1 MTREEQIVE
10 ALRRSVKDNQRL
22 RQEIQTLRDRTREPV
37 AVVSMACRLPGG
49 VRSPEDMWEVLVRG
63 EETLSEFP
71 DDRGWDL
78 DALYDPTPGLPGRC
92 YTRVGGFLDGAGDF
106 DPAFFGITPREAMAM
121 DPQQRLLMRTAWEAV
136 ERAGLP
142 SERLR
147 ETATGVFVGALSPKY
162 SPGTNRVPEQYAG
175 YVMTGNETSVLSGR
189 IAYHLGL
196 NGPAVT
202 IDTACSSS
210 LVALHLAAQSL
221 RSGECDLALAGGVT
235 VMSTPDTLVEF
246 SIQRGLAPDGHCKPF
261 SAAADGTVLGEG
273 AGVLLLARLADARRL
288 GLPVLAV
295 VKGSA
300 LNQDGASNG
309 LTAPSGTAQRAL
321 IRSALDNAG
330 LAPGDVD
337 LVEAHG
343 TGTALG
349 DPIEAQALLDVYGR
363 DRPADSPLHLGS
375 LKSNFGHPQAAA
387 GVAGVI
393 KTVLALR
400 AGRMPRTLHLDRP
413 SPHVDWE
420 SAHVRLLDED
430 RDWPAGDRP
439 RRAAVSSFGISGTNA
454 HVVLE
459 EAPADTPPGAAPEP
473 TGTPGTAPDPAHRV
487 FLLSGHGRAALRAQ
501 AARLAAHL
509 AAHPEAAPAAVAGAL
524 ATTRT
529 AFGHR
534 AAVVARTTDE
544 VSEALRALAD
554 GLPHSRLV
562 TDEVRRGRTAFLFA
576 GQGAHRAGMGAELHA
591 AQPAFADALDEITEA
606 FDRHQPRPLREVMFG
621 TGPQTAGLLERTVHA
636 QPALFAFEVAMCRL
650 LASWGLRPDVL
661 LGHSIGELAAAHVAG
676 VWSLEDAAA
685 LVSARGRLMDALPA
699 GGAMAALQASESEVL
714 AELER
719 TGSAACVAAVNG
731 PQAVVVSGPE
741 ADVLAAV
748 AHWKAAGRKATRL
761 RVSHA
766 FHSDLVTPVLEE
778 FREVAE
784 SLTYRRPAVPVVSD
798 VTGTLAPPEQLC
810 SPGYWVRHVREAVRF
825 ADGVRT
831 LRDQAVATLLDVG
844 PNGSLAALAS
854 GCLAG
859 PAPDAASAAWDA
871 DDGVATIAAS
881 RQTGTEA
888 ETVLLAVGAAHA
900 RGAAV
905 DRAALTGPVSAP
917 ADLPTYAFQDTRYWW
932 SLPSGGAAR
941 AGEPSADAPAEPSAD
956 AVTDVREVLGGERL
970 AAVVRAEVAAV
981 TGLPSPADVDPQRSF
996 LDIGLTSVG
1005 ALELHRRLQAATG
1018 ARISVTFAY
1027 EHPTPAALCAH
1038 LEAATAT
1045 RTPPPQVVPA
1055 PAAPTADAGP
1065 AAPVDTDSSAPAAD
1079 AGPVDDD
1086 AIAIVAMACRY
1097 PGGVTGP
1104 EELWELVRDE
1114 TDAVSGFPEDRGWP
1128 LADLYHPDPEHS
1140 GTSYTR
1146 EGGFLDDVAGFDAPF
1161 FGVSARE
1168 AAAMDPQHRLLLE
1181 TAWEALERAGVDPL
1195 SVRESALGVFLGIAM
1210 QDYRPHAADGE
1221 AEDADQMAAYRITG
1235 LAPSVASG
1243 RIAYLL
1249 GARGPAMTVDT
1260 ACSSSLVALHLA
1272 VQSLRTGESDM
1283 ALAGGATVLATPD
1296 SFIGFSRQRGLSPDG
1311 RCKAFSADADGTG
1324 WAEGAGMLLLETVG
1338 RARRLG
1344 HPVLAVV
1351 RGTALNQDGASNG
1364 LTAPNGLAQQ
1374 DVIRKA
1380 LSNAGLAPQDVDLVE
1395 AHGTGTALGDPV
1407 EVNALLATYGAKRDA
1422 ERPLRLG
1429 SLKSNIGHSMAA
1441 AGVGGIIK
1449 TVMALRH
1456 ERMPRTLHA
1465 DRPTPHADWD
1475 FGSVRLLTE
1484 AIAWPRRDTPRRAA
1498 VSAFGMSGTNAH
1510 AVLEEA
1516 PREPAPVSAA
1526 APHGGPLVWLLS
1538 APTRSALRAQA
1549 RLHAEHARNHPEQDA
1564 RAIGRVLA
1572 GRSLFRHR
1580 AVVSGTDRAALL
1592 DGLDALAAGRTSPGL
1607 VEGAAGSR
1615 RTVLVE
1621 PPGTDDGWADAW
1633 RSYGVEP
1640 HLVLRSDDPELSARL
1655 TAAVADGHDLVLQC
1669 APGLGVLGQV
1679 QQVAAAADP
1688 KVTVVL
1694 CTGRPDPADDRFVRA
1709 LAQAHVGG
1717 APVDWSRLTGGRGGP
1732 LVADVPTYAFQRTR
1746 HWAAKAGPAPAA
1758 GVPGTARAAGPVP
1771 DCAGWD
1777 AEVQGEERG
1786 EALLAL
1792 VCGAV
1797 ADLLGIDEADLDPED
1812 GFFQQGLD
1820 SLMAVRLR
1828 QRLEREFG
1836 KTLPTT
1842 LLFERPTAAALAAFL
1857 AEEVA
1862 VTAPTDGPA
1871 TADGPPMEDDAE
1883 RLPLAKADGEEGAG
1897 AVGAGTDDDEEND
1910 LLALLEAEIDRATTV
1925 REGMTRR

>member
-1 MTREEQIVE
+1 MTSAREEQIIE
-10 ALRRSVKDNQRL
+10 ALRRSVKENQRL
-22 RQEIQTLRDRTREPV
+22 RQEMQTLSARAHEPV

-49 VRSPEDMWEVLVRG
+49 VRSPEDMWEVLIRG

-71 DDRGWDL
+71 EDRGWDL

-92 YTRVGGFLDGAGDF
+92 YTRVGGFLDCAGDF

-121 DPQQRLLMRTAWEAV
+121 DPQQRLLMQTAWEAV

-147 ETATGVFVGALSPKY
+147 ETATGVFVGALSPGY
-162 SPGTNRVPEQYAG
+162 SPGTDRVPEQYAG

-189 IAYHLGL
+189 VAYHLGL
-196 NGPAVT
+196 NGPAITV
-202 IDTACSSS
+202 DTACSSS
-210 LVALHLAAQSL
+210 LVALHLAVQSL

-246 SIQRGLAPDGHCKPF
+246 SIQRGLAPDGRCKPF

-273 AGVLLLARLADARRL
+273 VGVLLLARLADARRL

-309 LTAPSGTAQRAL
+309 LTAPNGTAQRSL
-321 IRSALDNAG
+321 IRSALDHAG

-343 TGTALG
+343 TGTTLG
-349 DPIEAQALLDVYGR
+349 DPIEAEALLDVYGR
-363 DRPADSPLHLGS
+363 NRPPDRPLYLGS

-413 SPHVDWE
+413 TPHVDWE
-420 SAHVRLLDED
+420 SAHVRLLDEE

-459 EAPADTPPGAAPEP
+459 EAPTPDGHPLDAAPAA
-473 TGTPGTAPDPAHRV
+473 TDTAHQV
-487 FLLSGHGRAALRAQ
+487 FLLSGQSGAALRAQ
-501 AARLAAHL
+501 AARLDAHL
-509 AAHPEAAPAAVAGAL
+509 AEHPEVPLAAVAGAL

-534 AAVVARTTDE
+534 AALVARTTGE

-554 GLPHSRLV
+554 GLPHNRSV

-591 AQPAFADALDEITEA
+591 AQPAFADALDEVSAA

-621 TGPQTAGLLERTVHA
+621 TGPGTAGLLERTLHA

-650 LASWGLRPDVL
+650 LASWGLRPDLL
-661 LGHSIGELAAAHVAG
+661 LGHSIGELAAAYVAG

-685 LVSARGRLMDALPA
+685 LVSARGRLMDNLPA
-699 GGAMAALQASESEVL
+699 GGAMAALQASEAEVL

-719 TGSAACVAAVNG
+719 VGSAACVAAVNG

-748 AHWKAAGRKATRL
+748 ARWKAAGRKATRL

-798 VTGTLAPPEQLC
+798 VTGMLAPPDQLC
-810 SPGYWVRHVREAVRF
+810 SPAYWVRHVREAVRF

-831 LRDQAVATLLDVG
+831 LRDHCVATLLDVG
-844 PNGSLAALAS
+844 PNGSLAALAT
-854 GCLAG
+854 GCLAD
-859 PAPDAASAAWDA
+859 AVPDSASADRAA
-871 DDGVATIAAS
+871 DGEVVTIAAS
-881 RQTGTEA
+881 RQSGTEV

-905 DRAALTGPVSAP
+905 DRAALAGSASAP
-917 ADLPTYAFQDTRYWW
+917 ADLPTYAFQEARYWW
-932 SLPSGGAAR
+932 PRPGGGPAPAVEPPT
-941 AGEPSADAPAEPSAD
+941 GPSADAAPYGAGEA
-956 AVTDVREVLGGERL
+956 LGGERL
-970 AAVVRAEVAAV
+970 ASVVRAEVAAV
-981 TGLPSPADVDPQRSF
+981 TGLASPSDVDPQRSF

-1005 ALELHRRLQAATG
+1005 ALELHRRLQKATG

-1045 RTPPPQVVPA
+1045 RTPPPPACPAAVSPA
-1055 PAAPTADAGP
+1055 PVPSRSAGSERLP
-1065 AAPVDTDSSAPAAD
+1065 AAGGTT

-1086 AIAIVAMACRY
+1086 AIVIVGMGCRY

-1104 EELWELVRDE
+1104 DRLWELVRDE
-1114 TDAVSGFPEDRGWP
+1114 VDAVSGFPQDRGWP
-1128 LADLYHPDPEHS
+1128 LAELYHPDPEHS

-1161 FGVSARE
+1161 FGVSPRE

-1181 TAWEALERAGVDPL
+1181 TAWEAMERAGVDPL
-1195 SVRESALGVFLGIAM
+1195 SVRDSAFGVFLGIAM
-1210 QDYRPHAADGE
+1210 QDYRPRADEGG
-1221 AEDADQMAAYRITG
+1221 AEEADQMAAYRITG

-1272 VQSLRTGESDM
+1272 VRSLRTGESDM
-1283 ALAGGATVLATPD
+1283 ALAGGATVLASPD

-1324 WAEGAGMLLLETVG
+1324 WAEGAGVLLLETLG

-1351 RGTALNQDGASNG
+1351 RGTAINQDGASNG

-1374 DVIRKA
+1374 DVIRAA
-1380 LSNAGLAPQDVDLVE
+1380 LTDAGLAPGDVDLVE

-1407 EVNALLATYGAKRDA
+1407 EANALLAAYGTGRDP

-1441 AGVGGIIK
+1441 AGVGGVIK
-1449 TVMALRH
+1449 AVMAMRR

-1465 DRPTPHADWD
+1465 DQPTPHADWD
-1475 FGSVRLLTE
+1475 SGAVRLLTE
-1484 AIAWPRRDTPRRAA
+1484 AVPWPRQDTPRRAA

-1510 AVLEEA
+1510 VVLEEA
-1516 PREPAPVSAA
+1516 PRDPAASSAA
-1526 APHGGPLVWLLS
+1526 APADGRLVWLLS

-1549 RLHAEHARNHPEQDA
+1549 RRHAEHARSHPEQDA
-1564 RAIGRVLA
+1564 KAIGRVLA

-1580 AVVSGTDRAALL
+1580 AVVTGADRATLL
-1592 DGLDALAAGRTSPGL
+1592 DGLDALAAGRTSPAV
-1607 VEGAAGSR
+1607 VEGAAGAH
-1615 RTVLVE
+1615 RTVLVV
-1621 PPGTDDGWADAW
+1621 PPGTDDDWADAW

-1655 TAAVADGHDLVLQC
+1655 TAAVADGHGLVLQC
-1669 APGLGVLGQV
+1669 APGLGVLGRV
-1679 QQVAAAADP
+1679 QQVAAASGP

-1709 LAQAHVGG
+1709 LAQAHTGG
-1717 APVDWSRLTGGRGGP
+1717 VPVDWTRLTGRGGGP
-1732 LVADVPTYAFQRTR
+1732 LVTEVPTYAFQRTR
-1746 HWAAKAGPAPAA
+1746 HWAADVGPATPPAPAA
-1758 GVPGTARAAGPVP
+1758 VSGTTGGPARAAARVP
-1771 DCAGWD
+1771 DPVGWETD
-1777 AEVQGEERG
+1777 VPEEERH
-1786 EALLAL
+1786 EALLSL

-1828 QRLEREFG
+1828 QTLEREFDQ
-1836 KTLPTT
+1836 TLPTT
-1842 LLFERPTAAALAAFL
+1842 LLFEQPTAAALAAFL
-1857 AEEVA
+1857 AEETA
-1862 VTAPTDGPA
+1862 VTR
-1871 TADGPPMEDDAE
+1871 ADGVAAGSGAE
-1883 RLPLAKADGEEGAG
+1883 RLPAREAADDEDAGATEADPGEDGEA
-1897 AVGAGTDDDEEND
+1897 DM
-1910 LLALLEAEIDRATTV
+1910 LALLEAEIDRARTV
-1925 REGMTRR
+1925 REGITR